1 MTSFFKGTNRGLYG
15 DNARKP
21 PFSPVIV
28 SSRFHRVRQALPIVS
43 HRLFS
48 SPCPTVT
55 SEVASSSLVHPA
67 TKLLVSPLNGLAFL
81 YLWDSEEQAQ
91 REIRVIG
98 VSFRRSS
105 LQFNIRPWR
114 IRAGQSVATAGVVSS
129 SDSLSTRVAPDG
141 ARKKGDWNPPQRPRI
156 YRDAGEMA
164 LCPDAGRRLRPLG
177 H

>member
-67 TKLLVSPLNGLAFL
+67 TKLLVTAHFWAVISFSGDALEPRRCTRGAHRADLTPL
-81 YLWDSEEQAQ
+81 
-91 REIRVIG
+91 
-98 VSFRRSS
+98 
-105 LQFNIRPWR
+105 
-114 IRAGQSVATAGVVSS
+114 AG
-129 SDSLSTRVAPDG
+129 
-141 ARKKGDWNPPQRPRI
+141 
-156 YRDAGEMA
+156 
-164 LCPDAGRRLRPLG
+164 
-177 H
+177 